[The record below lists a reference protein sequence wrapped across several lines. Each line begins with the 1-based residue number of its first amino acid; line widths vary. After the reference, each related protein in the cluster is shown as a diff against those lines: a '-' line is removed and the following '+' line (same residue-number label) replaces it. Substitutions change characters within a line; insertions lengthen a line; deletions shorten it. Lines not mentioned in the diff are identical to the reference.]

1 MSPNDCKIKLLKIK
15 KKTNYMYDRIGNYLI
30 AKNTEVLKKPVLR
43 THARESGLRLVFSRV
58 LGVH

>member
-1 MSPNDCKIKLLKIK
+1 
-15 KKTNYMYDRIGNYLI
+15 MYDRIGNYLI

-43 THARESGLRLVFSRV
+43 THARESGLCLVFSRV